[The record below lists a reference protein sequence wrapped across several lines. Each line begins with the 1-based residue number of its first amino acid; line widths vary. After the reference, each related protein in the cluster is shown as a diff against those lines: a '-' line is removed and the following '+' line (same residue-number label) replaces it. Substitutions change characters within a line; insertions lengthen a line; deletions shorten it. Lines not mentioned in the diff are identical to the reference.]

1 MSQPSSAPELAL
13 TSTAWAREGLEQREN
28 RKQQDI
34 KNGDAR
40 IKVIAFANGKG
51 GVGKSSMA
59 AAFAAAAARAGLR
72 TLLIELDQQGNN
84 AEDLGFV
91 ADRQLADDGAA
102 QARMILEG
110 AKLQPTGTPRKNL
123 DVLPGGELLE
133 SVAEEFYCQR
143 RLSRHS
149 GDHSWVGMY
158 AAAIEQVYE
167 DYDLIVLDVAPGS
180 KVLQLQALVAADVV
194 IIPSKSDPS
203 SRKGLR
209 LVARRFREAR
219 EHNPDLAL
227 LGVVL
232 FATNSSATRVK
243 QGIRDQ
249 LQEDLAGN
257 APVFGTAIRHVEAV
271 AVRCRTLGMVPEE
284 LAAALD
290 VEPSLQKSAAQ
301 LAQDYRSLTM
311 EILTAINEVREALN
325 AADEPDDVE
334 ATA

>member
-1 MSQPSSAPELAL
+1 MSQPSGALSLAL
-13 TSTAWAREGLEQREN
+13 VSTSWARDGLEQREK
-28 RKQQDI
+28 RKQQDLE
-34 KNGDAR
+34 NEDAR
-40 IKVIAFANGKG
+40 IKVVAFANGKG

-59 AAFAAAAARAGLR
+59 AAFSAAAARAGLR

-91 ADRQLADDGAA
+91 ANKQLADDGAA

-133 SVAEEFYCQR
+133 DVSEELYCQR
-143 RLSRHS
+143 RLARHT
-149 GDHSWVGMY
+149 GDHSWLGMY

-209 LVARRFREAR
+209 LVARRFREAHA
-219 EHNPDLAL
+219 HNQDLTL

-249 LQEDLAGN
+249 LQEDLADN
-257 APVFGTAIRHVEAV
+257 APVFKTAIRHVEAV
-271 AVRCRTLGMVPEE
+271 AVKCRTLGKVPEE
-284 LAAALD
+284 LAAELD
-290 VEPSLQKSAAQ
+290 LDPSLQKSAAQ

-311 EILTAINEVREALN
+311 EILTAIHELREQLN
-325 AADEPDDVE
+325 AADEPDE
-334 ATA
+334 LGASA